1 MPKFQ
6 ISLRF
11 FLSQSNGH
19 LAETSD
25 QLCLSCIC
33 YWSTCEMTF
42 ENHPLQI
49 VLPKPSK
56 FQVTMWTSLTLQHL
70 LRQGLERGPTS
81 ALRPH
86 HINDPSTK
94 PVSASGFCT
103 SHMLLKITEPR
114 VAIAFPRVRS
124 FAASLTSSVAWHFL
138 ESHAEELTGMERRWP
153 RHSETIS
160 VCGKNCLRL
169 TFL

>member
-1 MPKFQ
+1 MGHGNFGAVHKKSNAQ
-6 ISLRF
+6 ISNFVSF
-11 FLSQSNGH
+11 FFCRNQTAISPRH
-19 LAETSD
+19 LINCARLAFATEA
-25 QLCLSCIC
+25 L
-33 YWSTCEMTF
+33 CEMTF

-94 PVSASGFCT
+94 PVSASGFASRTCCAVVENNRT
-103 SHMLLKITEPR
+103 QSGDRISTRAQLCRVADKLRCVTLSREPR
-114 VAIAFPRVRS
+114 
-124 FAASLTSSVAWHFL
+124 
-138 ESHAEELTGMERRWP
+138 
-153 RHSETIS
+153 
-160 VCGKNCLRL
+160 
-169 TFL
+169 